1 MAGHPTFAGVCKVGT
16 EKARLSMLVSFHT
29 LCKCLSRSK
38 MQSDCLNCHG
48 EQERKAKVRLS
59 NSGSCIA
66 IGQKAR
72 HPAGISSMISA
83 ILCKCL
89 LQSWVSSC
97 GQTKT
102 WFKWGRLC
110 LASPNS
116 HRAAATVAGAGAH
129 RNQISSESSGIQIPS
144 EFLHPP

>member
-1 MAGHPTFAGVCKVGT
+1 MHCVAFTTPDVMAGHPTFAGVCKVGT
-16 EKARLSMLVSFHT
+16 EKARLSMLESFHT

-72 HPAGISSMISA
+72 HPAGISSMI
-83 ILCKCL
+83 CNFM
-89 LQSWVSSC
+89 QVSSSKL
-97 GQTKT
+97 GQQ
-102 WFKWGRLC
+102 L
-110 LASPNS
+110 
-116 HRAAATVAGAGAH
+116 RANKNLVQVGPFV
-129 RNQISSESSGIQIPS
+129 SSKP
-144 EFLHPP
+144 